1 MYERVLDERQ
11 IASDIIDAVRSTT
24 DAPLSSCIEAARSCM
39 AVMAPFI
46 QGESFVRIQEAVN
59 SYTVQ
64 VDNCY
69 DYRLLS
75 EMKER
80 LTALFKE
87 KYELSFSTE
96 QDDDVLVKYLGMF
109 ASCVKKTD
117 PRVSMHLISMDDYQ
131 WMDHLINVYQ
141 IDQSDPVR
149 LASLRCIVALVDVCS
164 DLITYILNSRLPEVV
179 ALQFQSLSTNL
190 SELDLTALKLM
201 TTIYSTEET
210 PPLHHF
216 EFFDTNVFM
225 KLMSHMEQYPLE
237 IMDFVVNFNG
247 LLRETQQNTIIAALR
262 ESPCPLLGQLLVKVV
277 NEQTTERR
285 LKLLNDII
293 AQDVL
298 YKQLFYSNDLN
309 VLSNILARELINS
322 ENRTIRSL
330 CMGSIC
336 RLAEIGYCN
345 ETAREAVQNSDFDD
359 ELRLRTLDVIEKTMS
374 SG

>member
-1 MYERVLDERQ
+1 MEACCSWRGCCMEQGNSDIMYIMYERVLDERQ
-11 IASDIIDAVRSTT
+11 IASDIIDAIRSTT

-39 AVMAPFI
+39 AVMAPFV

-141 IDQSDPVR
+141 ILSFFNTF
-149 LASLRCIVALVDVCS
+149 ATMCS
-164 DLITYILNSRLPEVV
+164 TGRHAWFEAWDRVPNR
-179 ALQFQSLSTNL
+179 LSTNACL
-190 SELDLTALKLM
+190 RDRPCLTR
-201 TTIYSTEET
+201 STV
-210 PPLHHF
+210 PR
-216 EFFDTNVFM
+216 V
-225 KLMSHMEQYPLE
+225 
-237 IMDFVVNFNG
+237 
-247 LLRETQQNTIIAALR
+247 
-262 ESPCPLLGQLLVKVV
+262 
-277 NEQTTERR
+277 
-285 LKLLNDII
+285 
-293 AQDVL
+293 
-298 YKQLFYSNDLN
+298 
-309 VLSNILARELINS
+309 
-322 ENRTIRSL
+322 
-330 CMGSIC
+330 
-336 RLAEIGYCN
+336 
-345 ETAREAVQNSDFDD
+345 
-359 ELRLRTLDVIEKTMS
+359 
-374 SG
+374 